1 DHDLRSYPGK
11 EKIREWYQKQYGT
24 SAATAN
30 QYSSQLWAFLKKMKI
45 NDLVVLPSKRNWTIH
60 VGIIKSDCL
69 YNPDNPDV
77 YRHYREVD
85 WVSVD
90 VPRSS
95 FDQDLLYS
103 FGAFSTICQIQRNN
117 AEERIRNLMK
127 NQWKNATLTP
137 RETELPLNED
147 SEVEGETDIELFS
160 MELIARFIERRFKGY
175 EMQALIGGILE
186 AKGYKTYIPERGAD
200 QGVDILAG
208 KGEMGFDQPKICVQ
222 VKVTDTPVDR
232 PTVDQLVGAMVNH
245 KADFGLFVSW
255 RGFKSSVEALKQQKF
270 FSIRFWDQKK
280 IIEELFETY
289 DKLSDE
295 LRNAIP
301 LKRIWTLTIE

>member
-1 DHDLRSYPGK
+1 
-11 EKIREWYQKQYGT
+11 
-24 SAATAN
+24 
-30 QYSSQLWAFLKKMKI
+30 MKI
-45 NDLVVLPSKRNWTIH
+45 DDLIILPSKRNSTIH
-60 VGIIKSDCL
+60 VGIIKSECL
-69 YNPDNPDV
+69 YDADSPDV
-77 YRHYREVD
+77 YRHYHKVD
-85 WVSVD
+85 WVKLD

-103 FGAFSTICQIQRNN
+103 FGVFSTICQIQRNN
-117 AEERIRNLMK
+117 AEERIRSLMNNHWNK
-127 NQWKNATLTP
+127 STFTP
-137 RETELPLNED
+137 QETELPGNDE
-147 SEVEGETDIELFS
+147 SELEGETDIELYS
-160 MELIARFIERRFKGY
+160 MDLIAKFIERRFKGY
-175 EMQALIGGILE
+175 EMQTLIAGILE

-208 KGEMGFDQPKICVQ
+208 KGELGFDQPKICVQ

-255 RGFKSSVEALKQQKF
+255 RGFKSSVEAVKQQKF

-280 IIEELFETY
+280 IIEELFATY

-295 LRNAIP
+295 LRSAIP
-301 LKRIWTLTIE
+301 LKRIWTLTNE